1 MANSLKSRH
10 EFDIFLFLCYNFQ
23 AYTKNGGLKFMQ
35 NYLETKK
42 VLEKLSLNYQKVQAD
57 YIKEKTSALE
67 GKGFKRL
74 SLIIKGASKELIQLG
89 NKREALFNLEMNL
102 SNSLRLADIL
112 FDRLCISNNSLITEE
127 DYQKRAHIYQKVSD
141 HLGSL
146 LILKEE
152 ILSEE
157 ASDRILSATSALHEY
172 MNSLLFD
179 FNLSRLVKLEKNTDI
194 TQENSEKE
202 DILYNQALYESVKD
216 YHNLD
221 EILDES
227 LRKGYSYEIYSWLAK
242 AFFVYSNERTDEES
256 KKNEA
261 LKENDCY
268 VIKNQANN
276 DAVLDLYSKE
286 QLIKTSKM
294 LIKEIEKR
302 ESEKDLNSLYGVVN
316 YLIRHK

>member
-1 MANSLKSRH
+1 M
-10 EFDIFLFLCYNFQ
+10 
-23 AYTKNGGLKFMQ
+23 
-35 NYLETKK
+35 
-42 VLEKLSLNYQKVQAD
+42 
-57 YIKEKTSALE
+57 
-67 GKGFKRL
+67 
-74 SLIIKGASKELIQLG
+74 
-89 NKREALFNLEMNL
+89 
-102 SNSLRLADIL
+102 
-112 FDRLCISNNSLITEE
+112 
-127 DYQKRAHIYQKVSD
+127 
-141 HLGSL
+141 
-146 LILKEE
+146 
-152 ILSEE
+152 
-157 ASDRILSATSALHEY
+157 
-172 MNSLLFD
+172 LFD

-221 EILDES
+221 EILEES

-242 AFFVYSNERTDEES
+242 AFFVFYNERTDEEI

-294 LIKEIEKR
+294 LIEEIEKR
-302 ESEKDLNSLYGVVN
+302 KSEKDLNSLYGVVN

>member
-1 MANSLKSRH
+1 MPKEKIFSKLKYK
-10 EFDIFLFLCYNFQ
+10 DYN
-23 AYTKNGGLKFMQ
+23 NL
-35 NYLETKK
+35 LEQ
-42 VLEKLSLNYQKVQAD
+42 VLEKKDFSS
-57 YIKEKTSALE
+57 T
-67 GKGFKRL
+67 GK
-74 SLIIKGASKELIQLG
+74 
-89 NKREALFNLEMNL
+89 N
-102 SNSLRLADIL
+102 
-112 FDRLCISNNSLITEE
+112 
-127 DYQKRAHIYQKVSD
+127 
-141 HLGSL
+141 
-146 LILKEE
+146 LILSVLYKMETNYN
-152 ILSEE
+152 
-157 ASDRILSATSALHEY
+157 DYKT
-172 MNSLLFD
+172 
-179 FNLSRLVKLEKNTDI
+179 VKRDI
-194 TQENSEKE
+194 TEKE

-302 ESEKDLNSLYGVVN
+302 ESEKDLNSRYGVVN